1 MMLYSLLLFGTEGV
15 AESLPPEAHEA
26 LLQKHRDLQARLTR
40 DGTYRGA
47 VQLMP
52 PSTATHLR
60 DKGKGAELFDGPFA
74 ESKEQFLGFYLIEC
88 DDIAYA
94 QAAAK
99 ELPQGIMT
107 TEVRAAAW
115 AGGPLADNA

>member
-1 MMLYSLLLFGTEGV
+1 MLYSLLLFGTEGV
-15 AESLPPEAHEA
+15 AESLSPEAHDA
-26 LLQKHRDLQARLTR
+26 LLQKHRDLQARLTA

-60 DKGKGAELFDGPFA
+60 DEGKGAELFDGPFA

-88 DDIAYA
+88 DDITYA
-94 QAAAK
+94 QAAAQD
-99 ELPQGIMT
+99 LPQGIMT

-115 AGGPLADNA
+115 AGGPLAGDA